1 MLETKFFPFPE
12 LSTDR
17 LLLRRTNDSD
27 LQQILLLRSNDD
39 VMKYID
45 RKKAKDLNDA
55 RDFLKMVDES
65 LNTGNGILWAIELKE
80 KPGLFIGFICYW
92 RLIKEHYRAE
102 VGYMLLPE
110 FWNKGIMKETL
121 SEVITYA
128 FDKMNLHSIE
138 ARINPENKVSASLL
152 ISTGFVKEAYFKEDY
167 FHNGKFG
174 DTEVYSR
181 LLKN

>member
-1 MLETKFFPFPE
+1 
-12 LSTDR
+12 
-17 LLLRRTNDSD
+17 
-27 LQQILLLRSNDD
+27 
-39 VMKYID
+39 
-45 RKKAKDLNDA
+45 
-55 RDFLKMVDES
+55 
-65 LNTGNGILWAIELKE
+65 
-80 KPGLFIGFICYW
+80 
-92 RLIKEHYRAE
+92 
-102 VGYMLLPE
+102 MLLPE

-181 LLKN
+181 LFKN